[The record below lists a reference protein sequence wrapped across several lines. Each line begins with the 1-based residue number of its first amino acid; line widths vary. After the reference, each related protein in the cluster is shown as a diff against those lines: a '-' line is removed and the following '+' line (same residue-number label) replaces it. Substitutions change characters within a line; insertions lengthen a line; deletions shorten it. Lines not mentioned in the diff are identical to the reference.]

1 MSDANAEPTDLGNQ
15 IPQTESAPSERVPK
29 LHEKALAGLQG
40 ARKKATAVQ
49 VVVVENGKIAAR
61 ATDDFVHEY
70 PWVSIGMGAGF
81 GVLVGLL
88 INRD

>member
-1 MSDANAEPTDLGNQ
+1 
-15 IPQTESAPSERVPK
+15 
-29 LHEKALAGLQG
+29 
-40 ARKKATAVQ
+40 VQ